1 MTLPIT
7 MPATSSTRRSL
18 PQRLASALLLAMS
31 FGAGAATAAPG
42 ETPNQVVETAANELA
57 RRVEGR
63 QAELEA
69 NPQALY
75 DLVNDVFLPVFD
87 TDYAAR
93 LVLGRHGRTATPAQ
107 RKQFIDAFYDFLL
120 RSYARYVL
128 RFEKDKVRIMPP
140 GRNQPGGDRALVQ
153 TKMALADGKQ
163 IPVDYS
169 LRQTPAGWKAFDVR
183 IEGVSYVQNY
193 RNQFD
198 AEIAQKGLDAVIA
211 RLQADAAAVST
222 ALPQVTTP
230 R

>member
-1 MTLPIT
+1 MSPAGLRATAQGLATRLLLTLALGT
-7 MPATSSTRRSL
+7 AL
-18 PQRLASALLLAMS
+18 GAGSAL
-31 FGAGAATAAPG
+31 AAPG
-42 ETPNQVVETAANELA
+42 ETPNQIVEATATELS
-57 RRVEGR
+57 RQIEGR

-75 DLVNDVFLPVFD
+75 DLVNKVFLPVFD

-93 LVLGRHGRTATPAQ
+93 LVLGRHGRAATPAQ
-107 RKQFIDAFYDFLL
+107 RQQFIDAFYDFLL

-128 RFEKDKVRIMPP
+128 RFEKDKVKILPP
-140 GRNQPGGDRALVQ
+140 GRNQPGGDRAVVQ
-153 TKMALADGKQ
+153 TRMALGDGKQ

-211 RLQADAAAVST
+211 RLRADAAAVGT
-222 ALPQVTTP
+222 ALPQ
-230 R
+230 

>member
-1 MTLPIT
+1 MSRSMSPGALR
-7 MPATSSTRRSL
+7 ATAQGLVPR
-18 PQRLASALLLAMS
+18 LLLALALGVALGHGS
-31 FGAGAATAAPG
+31 ALAAPG
-42 ETPNQVVETAANELA
+42 ETPNQIVEATATELS
-57 RRVEGR
+57 RQIEGR

-75 DLVNDVFLPVFD
+75 DLVNNVFLPVFD

-93 LVLGRHGRTATPAQ
+93 LVLGRHGRAATPAQ
-107 RKQFIDAFYDFLL
+107 RQQFIDAFYDFLL

-128 RFEKDKVRIMPP
+128 RFEKDKVRILPP
-140 GRNQPGGDRALVQ
+140 GRNQPGGDRAVVQ
-153 TKMALADGKQ
+153 TRMALGDGKQ

-211 RLQADAAAVST
+211 RLRADAAAVGT
-222 ALPQVTTP
+222 ALPQ
-230 R
+230 